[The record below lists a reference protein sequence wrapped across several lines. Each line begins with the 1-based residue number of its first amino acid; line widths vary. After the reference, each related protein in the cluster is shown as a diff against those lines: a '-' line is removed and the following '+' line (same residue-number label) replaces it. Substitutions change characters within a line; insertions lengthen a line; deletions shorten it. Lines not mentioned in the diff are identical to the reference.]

1 MQPRRVQIGLL
12 AVVLAIIL
20 YFSYPTKVTLLLST
34 DTNFRLLDPLIDR
47 RWSIELT
54 HFTSFPKCS
63 DQKITYYVKSQYWM
77 NYERRQR
84 ARQTWGK
91 GKNLVFLCFSKE
103 DSKVN
108 STKQTPPPDLNF
120 QDILLSDSYPE
131 SADFLSVKIAL
142 GVYHASQCNSHAAFT
157 DDDVH
162 FFVDRFE
169 KMVFENWELNSTVAV
184 RGYFH
189 HEEPPVRDK
198 KSPWAKYLQTLQEY
212 PYNKFPTYAHGAGYI
227 ASVLA
232 VKEIVKTIPY
242 TRVLRH
248 VDDVYFGLLSRDA
261 N

>member
-12 AVVLAIIL
+12 VVILAIIL
-20 YFSYPTKVTLLLST
+20 YSSYPTKVTLLLST

-84 ARQTWGK
+84 ARQNWGK

-169 KMVFENWELNSTVAV
+169 QMVFENWELNSTIAV

-189 HEEPPVRDK
+189 HEEPPVRDT
-198 KSPWAKYLQTLQEY
+198 KSPWAKYSA
-212 PYNKFPTYAHGAGYI
+212 FI
-227 ASVLA
+227 SV
-232 VKEIVKTIPY
+232 VQ
-242 TRVLRH
+242 VL
-248 VDDVYFGLLSRDA
+248 SP
-261 N
+261 